1 MTYLAHFSLKEKPF
15 KLSPDPKF
23 LWFGEAH
30 KEAWAALHFGVAD
43 NRGFILLIGDV
54 GTGKTTLVNKLIEG
68 LDESTLVAR
77 ISDPGLDQMDF
88 FKFLAGLFGLKADF
102 GTKGD
107 FLVQFIHFLHRA
119 HANQQTVVVIVDEAQ
134 RLSDTMLEEIR
145 LLSNIE
151 RQDEKLINIVLV
163 GQNELNEKLMAADN
177 RALRQRITTI
187 YSLGPLVAAEV
198 EEYIR
203 FRLKVAGTEEKLF
216 TTKAVREII
225 AFSKGNPRLINV
237 ICDQALLTAFVQE
250 RRQVDDR
257 IVKECAREL
266 TLPALRGNKRR
277 PSSGSEENR
286 SGLAR
291 VRGGLKTGL
300 WAVGVLSILALIA
313 LVGAYFFRPQIL
325 QRVIVG
331 KVPAPSSA
339 PAVTPRPEMTRPPAV
354 NFPRPAVR
362 PPAEPSGSRPQASA
376 KAPDAPPPA
385 LPAPVLRPALDGA
398 PAPAAGPPP
407 AARPAARSTVFA
419 GPLPL
424 PQEKTVLNFPTNSNE
439 LTSDMYEQLNRL
451 VAVVKSRPGTR
462 VTISGYTDDI
472 GGENYNRYLSKFRA
486 DVVKSYFIG
495 QGISSSQITALGRGS
510 ENPIAPNIDNSGR
523 GRNRRVEV
531 ELSAPD

>member
-1 MTYLAHFSLKEKPF
+1 MTYLAHFNLKEKPF

-23 LWFGEAH
+23 LWFGEVH

-77 ISDPGLDQMDF
+77 ISDPGLDQLDF

-134 RLSDTMLEEIR
+134 RLTDTMLEEIR

-163 GQNELNEKLMAADN
+163 GQNELNEKLMASDN

-187 YSLGPLVAAEV
+187 YSLGPLVKTEV

-225 AFSKGNPRLINV
+225 VFSKGNPRLINV

-250 RRQVDDR
+250 KRQVDDR

-266 TLPALRGNKRR
+266 TLLVRRGNKRR
-277 PSSGSEENR
+277 QASGSEENR
-286 SGLAR
+286 SRAAR
-291 VRGGLKTGL
+291 FRGWLQTGL
-300 WAVGVLSILALIA
+300 WAGGVLSILVLIA
-313 LVGAYFFRPQIL
+313 LVGAFFFRPQIL

-331 KVPAPSSA
+331 KVPAQSRL
-339 PAVTPRPEMTRPPAV
+339 PAATPRPEMARPPAAIA
-354 NFPRPAVR
+354 PRPAAS
-362 PPAEPSGSRPQASA
+362 PSAGPSGPRPQAEAEGPDLPPSA
-376 KAPDAPPPA
+376 P
-385 LPAPVLRPALDGA
+385 PAPVLGPARDGA
-398 PAPAAGPPP
+398 PAPAAASPPEAKP
-407 AARPAARSTVFA
+407 VARPAVFA

-439 LTSDMYEQLNRL
+439 LTNDMYQQLNRL
-451 VAVVKSRPGTR
+451 VLVVKSRPGTR
-462 VTISGYTDDI
+462 VIISGYTDDI

-486 DVVKSYFIG
+486 DVVKSFFIG
-495 QGISSSQITALGRGS
+495 QGISSSQITALGKGS